1 MEWLY
6 LSDVKD
12 IQADDWDSEVLA
24 PVRPVV
30 VDFWHHMCSWCNKLN
45 PIFAQLPE
53 AFEGV
58 KFLKM
63 NILESPKNRRIAIDS
78 GVMGTPTIKVF
89 CRGRAIGELVGFK
102 DFKKLSAELSE
113 VLDQSDSCLAQSTPI
128 E

>member
-1 MEWLY
+1 M
-6 LSDVKD
+6 SDVKD
-12 IQADDWDSEVLA
+12 IQADDWDSEVLRSA
-24 PVRPVV
+24 GPVV
-30 VDFWHHMCSWCNKLN
+30 VDFWHHMCGWCNKLN
-45 PIFAQLPE
+45 PIYAQLPE

-63 NILESPKNRRIAIDS
+63 NILESPENRRTAIDN

-102 DFKKLSAELSE
+102 DYQKLTAELRE
-113 VLDQSDSCLAQSTPI
+113 LLEQSDSCLDQSTPI